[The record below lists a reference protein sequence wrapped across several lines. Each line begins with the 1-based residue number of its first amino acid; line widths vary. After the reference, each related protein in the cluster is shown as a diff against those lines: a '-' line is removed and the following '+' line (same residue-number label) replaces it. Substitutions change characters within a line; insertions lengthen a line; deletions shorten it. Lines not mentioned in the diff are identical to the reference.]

1 MENFEQQS
9 EYWKQQFES
18 AMKLIEQLQIQL
30 KEHSEQ
36 IRLLEQSLF
45 GGPTK

>member
-18 AMKLIEQLQIQL
+18 AMKLIEQQQVQL
-30 KEHSEQ
+30 REHSEQ